1 MSPSMLTMMNRRAFR
16 NDSAKREPKDQARRG
31 PVLDAAALLRRV
43 LQRDA
48 ERLPTNAADGPF
60 LLVLTGLP
68 GTGKSHL
75 SKRLQRHLPLLVLES
90 DRLRK
95 VLAHSPKYTPD
106 ESSRLFSACHLLI
119 EEFLGQGRQIL
130 FDATNLTE
138 KFRQPLRNIAARR
151 GVPFLVVRCTAP
163 VDLVRRRLADRG
175 AGAHPSD
182 YSDAGWR
189 IYSRMHPYEEA
200 VEGRHLNVDTSLD
213 ILGVEEEV
221 VNVVKSGLPRRTS
234 PDDRIEAASRGWS
247 WVNERR

>member
-1 MSPSMLTMMNRRAFR
+1 MSPSMLTMMNRRASR
-16 NDSAKREPKDQARRG
+16 NESAKREPKDQARRD
-31 PVLDAAALLRRV
+31 PVLDAVALLRRV

-48 ERLPTNAADGPF
+48 ERLPTNAAGGPF

-68 GTGKSHL
+68 GTGKSYL
-75 SKRLQRHLPLLVLES
+75 SKRLRRRLPLLVLES

-95 VLAHSPKYTPD
+95 VLARSPKYTPG
-106 ESSRLFSACHLLI
+106 ESSLLFSACHLLV
-119 EEFLGQGRQIL
+119 EEFLGQGWQIL

-163 VDLVRRRLADRG
+163 ADLVRRRLADRG

-182 YSDAGWR
+182 YSEAGWR

-221 VNVVKSGLPRRTS
+221 VNVVRSGLPHRASLDGRTES
-234 PDDRIEAASRGWS
+234 GSRGWS

>member
-16 NDSAKREPKDQARRG
+16 NESAKREPKDQARRG
-31 PVLDAAALLRRV
+31 PVLDAVALLRRV

-48 ERLPTNAADGPF
+48 ERLPANAAGGPF

-68 GTGKSHL
+68 GTGKSYL
-75 SKRLQRHLPLLVLES
+75 SKRLQRRLPLLVLES

-95 VLAHSPKYTPD
+95 VLAHSPKYTSD
-106 ESSRLFSACHLLI
+106 ESARLFSACHLLI

-221 VNVVKSGLPRRTS
+221 VNVVRSGLPRRAS
-234 PDDRIEAASRGWS
+234 PDRRTEAGRRSWS